1 MIVVVSTFEAVNE
14 AGLKIG
20 KTIFELVKKHYPE
33 VNLDWWTPMSGT
45 MGAQMMIWRHPSL
58 AAKEAFDKKVF
69 ADTRWEKAWKDAG
82 TGPFW
87 TSQRDDYYSAVEP

>member
-20 KTIFELVKKHYPE
+20 KAMYERVKKHHPE
-33 VNLDWWTPMSGT
+33 VAMDWWTPMSGT
-45 MGAQMMIWRHPSL
+45 LGTQMPIWRHPSL
-58 AAKEAFDKKVF
+58 DAKEAFDKKLF
-69 ADTRWEKAWKDAG
+69 ADPRWEEAGKDVG

-87 TSQRDDYYSAVEP
+87 TSQRDDYSVFT